1 MKQKLFSGLFINNNT
16 CMTSLIL
23 TCVLNLCFH
32 SCSSSVLSDFVPHLE
47 SLSSCPSYAVRVVAA
62 KALVPFIP
70 CEHLLN
76 KAKELVILL
85 PGPGESFSQN
95 ILHGTLL
102 QISAVLQAVTWSTV
116 AMNDRGLLNEILN
129 KIWICSCNNFCPL
142 TRASFLGIVMKF
154 GPLLGKDF
162 KRG

>member
-1 MKQKLFSGLFINNNT
+1 
-16 CMTSLIL
+16 MTSLIL
-23 TCVLNLCFH
+23 TCVFELCFH
-32 SCSSSVLSDFVPHLE
+32 TSSSSLLSDFVPHIE
-47 SLSSCPSYAVRVVAA
+47 SLSSYPTYAVRVVAA

-76 KAKELVILL
+76 KAQELVMLL

-95 ILHGTLL
+95 VLHGTLL
-102 QISAVLQAVTWSTV
+102 QISAVLQAVTWSAVTI
-116 AMNDRGLLNEILN
+116 NGSGLLNEMLN
-129 KIWICSCNNFCPL
+129 KIWICSCNNCCPL

-154 GPLLGKDF
+154 GPLLSDDF